1 VDFMA
6 GSCYGISEAACE
18 SARFQNAGP
27 GTMPMDPQRQCFVK
41 CIHSLRVSTHFGR
54 KPLHICFYLHSRH
67 RPTGTTMDYTLKAE
81 GDFKFIEEGEGKP
94 LVLLHG
100 LFGAL
105 SNFRDVVEHFSKT
118 HKVVIPMLPL
128 YSMPVLTTG
137 VKSIAHFLH
146 EFIQYKRF
154 EKVNLLGNSLGGHVA
169 LIYAREHPTNVKS
182 LILTASSG
190 LYENAFG
197 SSFPR
202 REDKEFIRQKVAVTF
217 FDPKH
222 ATDELVDEC
231 FEVVNDRNRV
241 LRILALAKSAIRH
254 NMAKDLPA
262 MSMPSCL
269 IWGKN
274 DTITPPDVAEE
285 FHALLPNSTLYWIDK
300 CGHAPMM
307 EHPQEFNTLL
317 GNWMKEHHL

>member
-1 VDFMA
+1 MGRVVKMWEIYCFRTAWFLATFAVEDE
-6 GSCYGISEAACE
+6 IS
-18 SARFQNAGP
+18 
-27 GTMPMDPQRQCFVK
+27 
-41 CIHSLRVSTHFGR
+41 L
-54 KPLHICFYLHSRH
+54 
-67 RPTGTTMDYTLKAE
+67 MDYQLKE
-81 GDFKFIEEGEGKP
+81 SGQFKYIEEGQGKP
-94 LVLLHG
+94 LILLHG

-118 HKVVIPMLPL
+118 HTVVIPMLPL
-128 YSMPVLTTG
+128 YTMPVLNTG
-137 VKSIAHFLH
+137 VKSLAHFLRD
-146 EFIQYKRF
+146 FIQYKKYD
-154 EKVNLLGNSLGGHVA
+154 KVNLLGNSLGGHVA
-169 LIYAREHPTNVKS
+169 LVYTREFPEKVSS

-202 REDKEFIRQKVAVTF
+202 REDKEFIRKKVAVTF

-254 NMAKDLPA
+254 NMAKDLPD
-262 MSMPSCL
+262 MKMPSCL

-274 DTITPPDVAEE
+274 DTITPPEVADE
-285 FHALLPNSTLYWIDK
+285 FHQLLSNSELFWIDE

-307 EHPQEFNTLL
+307 EHPQLFNSILEK
-317 GNWMKEHHL
+317 WMKDKNL

>member
-1 VDFMA
+1 
-6 GSCYGISEAACE
+6 
-18 SARFQNAGP
+18 
-27 GTMPMDPQRQCFVK
+27 MDPQV
-41 CIHSLRVSTHFGR
+41 IT
-54 KPLHICFYLHSRH
+54 
-67 RPTGTTMDYTLKAE
+67 E
-81 GDFKFIEEGEGKP
+81 NKFHYVEQGEGQP
-94 LVLLHG
+94 LILLHG

-105 SNFRDVVEHFSKT
+105 SNFREVLDHFSQRY
-118 HKVVIPMLPL
+118 HVIIPMLPL
-128 YSMPVLTTG
+128 FDLPLLNTSA
-137 VKSIAHFLH
+137 KSIAGHVA
-146 EFIQYKRF
+146 EFIDCKGL
-154 EKVNLLGNSLGGHVA
+154 KDVMLLGNSLGGHVG
-169 LIYAREHPTNVKS
+169 LIYTREHQENVKA

-231 FEVVNDRNRV
+231 YAVVNDRNRV
-241 LRILALAKSAIRH
+241 LRILAIAKSAIRH
-254 NMAKDLPA
+254 NMAKDLPN
-262 MSMPSCL
+262 MTLPTCL

-285 FHALLPNSTLYWIDK
+285 FKTLLPDASLYWIDE

-307 EHPQEFNTLL
+307 ERPETFNEILDKWL
-317 GNWMKEHHL
+317 KERNL